1 MWLLL
6 GIFSPVTRSSRR
18 RPTLRRLFAIFLVV
32 SGLAT
37 SGEIKEEHPP
47 VAGSHPSSAE
57 GSWTCWLPVG
67 QWRLCQLIS
76 VCQTR
81 PPRTG
86 DTRTLLTSSPHRRAG
101 DRAAGS
107 PGDDRRG
114 RYEAT
119 QTMRGEGQRREV
131 ACRVLEG
138 VGAGVLRLEDP
149 TAIGPGDPPRLAT
162 GLIHQHLPTGTRDV
176 WSTES
181 ARRTQVG

>member
-1 MWLLL
+1 MITHFRGV
-6 GIFSPVTRSSRR
+6 GIFEPVGVGTREGGVLYR
-18 RPTLRRLFAIFLVV
+18 ID
-32 SGLAT
+32 
-37 SGEIKEEHPP
+37 I
-47 VAGSHPSSAE
+47 HPSSAE
-57 GSWTCWLPVG
+57 GSSTCWLPAG
-67 QWRLCQLIS
+67 HWRHCELIS
-76 VCQTR
+76 VCRTR

-101 DRAAGS
+101 DRAGRDQTSRRAAGS

-119 QTMRGEGQRREV
+119 QTMRGEGAAKRGGV
-131 ACRVLEG
+131 PCIGG
-138 VGAGVLRLEDP
+138 VGARVLRLEDP